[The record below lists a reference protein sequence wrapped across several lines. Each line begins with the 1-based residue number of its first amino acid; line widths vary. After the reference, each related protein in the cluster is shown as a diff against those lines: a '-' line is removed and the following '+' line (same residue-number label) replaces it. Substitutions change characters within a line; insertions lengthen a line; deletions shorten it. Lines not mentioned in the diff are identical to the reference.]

1 MTMLRYIHI
10 QGREAPRFHFRDQT
24 SRSFKSV
31 IQSLAEG
38 SPLVISSLY
47 RTDII
52 YKADI
57 DKSEQVLKLW
67 ELYTKPIEDKTLL
80 TFVEGRERGLEIFFT
95 SLVALSSVSLWYNS
109 YLEEFRHTCSL
120 DYSNP
125 ILQDLKNCEKYLQD
139 SQKTVYR
146 PLTKIDSA
154 DLLPRKEVYADLS
167 KHINDFLN

>member
-1 MTMLRYIHI
+1 MLHYIHI
-10 QGREAPRFHFRDQT
+10 QGKEAPRFHFRDQT

-31 IQSLAEG
+31 IQSLAKG

-47 RTDII
+47 RTDIL
-52 YKADI
+52 YHADA
-57 DKSEQVLKLW
+57 DKSENILKLW
-67 ELYTKPIEDKTLL
+67 ELYSKPIEDRSVL
-80 TFVEGRERGLEIFFT
+80 TFVAGREHSLETFFT

-109 YLEEFRHTCSL
+109 YLEEFRHACSL

-146 PLTKIDSA
+146 PLTEIDAA

-167 KHINDFLN
+167 KHFNDFLN

>member
-1 MTMLRYIHI
+1 MLRYIHI

-38 SPLVISSLY
+38 SPLVISSFY

-52 YKADI
+52 YNSTV
-57 DKSEQVLKLW
+57 DKSEKLLKLW
-67 ELYTKPIEDKTLL
+67 ELYTKPIAAHNPL
-80 TFVEGRERGLEIFFT
+80 TFVEGREDVLETFFT
-95 SLVALSSVSLWYNS
+95 SLVALSSVSLWYNG
-109 YLEEFRHTCSL
+109 YLEEFRHACSL
-120 DYSNP
+120 DYANP
-125 ILQDLKNCEKYLQD
+125 ILKDLKNCEKYLQD
-139 SQKTVYR
+139 SHKTVYR
-146 PLTKIDSA
+146 PLTEIDSA